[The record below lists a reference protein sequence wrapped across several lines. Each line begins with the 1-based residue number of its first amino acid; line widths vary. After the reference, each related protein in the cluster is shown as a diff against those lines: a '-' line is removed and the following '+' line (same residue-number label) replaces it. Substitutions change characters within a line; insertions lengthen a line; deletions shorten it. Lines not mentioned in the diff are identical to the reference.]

1 VEARGF
7 QPLRFAFFGGW
18 GIPLD
23 MLKNLFVHRRF
34 LFGSFWSEFRFRYAG
49 SVLGVFWFIVNPI
62 LEAALY
68 SFVFSYLIGLRGDGR
83 GDSYII
89 FLLCGLF
96 PWLGFSSLISRGS
109 NALNTSAV
117 YLRRLAVSTDVF
129 VAKESLIALMS
140 LLIYMIIL
148 IPANMAFGNQLSWS
162 MLILPVLAF
171 LLVALGFGVSLILSH
186 LRVFFPDVGEILGVL
201 IQLWRWTLPINYS
214 LDMMPE
220 WARTIMQF
228 NPPYYFFASI
238 RDVYLNG
245 KLPSSVA
252 WIHMLA
258 WTFVFGLLGS
268 IVSKRLGS
276 EVKDLM

>member
-1 VEARGF
+1 
-7 QPLRFAFFGGW
+7 
-18 GIPLD
+18 

-68 SFVFSYLIGLRGDGR
+68 SFVFSYLIGLRAGDGR
-83 GDSYII
+83 SGSYTI

-96 PWLGFSSLISRGS
+96 PWLAFSSLIMHGS

-129 VAKESLIALMS
+129 VAKESLIALMT
-140 LLIYMIIL
+140 LVIYTIIL
-148 IPANMAFGNQLSWS
+148 IPVNIAFGNLPSWS

-171 LLVALGFGVSLILSH
+171 LLVALGFGVSLIVSH
-186 LRVFFPDVGEILGVL
+186 LRVFFPDVGEILSVL
-201 IQLWRWTLPINYS
+201 VQLWRWTLPINYA

-220 WARTIMQF
+220 WARPVMQF
-228 NPPYYFFASI
+228 NPPYHFLSSI
-238 RDVYLNG
+238 RDVYLYG
-245 KLPSSVA
+245 KLPSSEA

-268 IVSKRLGS
+268 LVSKRLGA